1 MVVFVA
7 PTGPPVDVSVS
18 AVNASRIS
26 VSWVKPSKSVLHGN
40 LIRYEIEYR
49 RVMCNESDP
58 VSVVVGSWKSVQV
71 ANTSVST
78 EIGNLIFWSCYEVR
92 MRAITVGDGPYSNVT
107 NVRTKEHGE
116 LLLLRFYS
124 FSDSYLVSLLSC
136 L

>member
-1 MVVFVA
+1 
-7 PTGPPVDVSVS
+7 
-18 AVNASRIS
+18 
-26 VSWVKPSKSVLHGN
+26 
-40 LIRYEIEYR
+40 
-49 RVMCNESDP
+49 MCNESDP

-116 LLLLRFYS
+116 LLLLRFYNIFHALFCTRS
-124 FSDSYLVSLLSC
+124 RLAMEKAVVLYLDKAYRYGMYLSWNWKVLVC
-136 L
+136 VTRYVTQWYWIKSRL